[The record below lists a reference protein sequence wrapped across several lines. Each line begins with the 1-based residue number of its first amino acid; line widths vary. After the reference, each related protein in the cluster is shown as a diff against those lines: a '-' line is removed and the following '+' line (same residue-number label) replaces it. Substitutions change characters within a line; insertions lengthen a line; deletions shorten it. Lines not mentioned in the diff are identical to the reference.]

1 MSRTYSI
8 LRDREYEEL
17 SKLTL
22 YGGILDIGGNK
33 SSEYHSLI
41 QGKHTITTVN
51 LTPEYGCDLV
61 FDIQEKFPLDDS
73 TYDNVISMNVL
84 EHVYGFQNA
93 FSEIG
98 RILKKDGTLILS
110 TPFMHHIHGC
120 PDDYFRYT
128 DSALEKI
135 LTDAGFHEIE
145 ITPIGLGIF
154 SLFYQTTSG
163 MIPRFLERFFKAIAL
178 GCDWILLKVS
188 KRYARVCQRI
198 PLGYFVTAK
207 KD

>member
-8 LRDREYEEL
+8 LRDRQYAEL

-22 YGGILDIGGNK
+22 EGNILDIGGNT
-33 SSEYHSLI
+33 SSEYHPLI
-41 QGKHTITTVN
+41 KGKHVVTTVN

-61 FDIQEKFPLDDS
+61 FDIQEKFHLDDNS
-73 TYDNVISMNVL
+73 YDHVISLNVL
-84 EHVYGFQNA
+84 EHVFGFQNA
-93 FSEIG
+93 FAEIC
-98 RILKKDGTLILS
+98 RVLKKDGTFVIS

-135 LTDAGFHEIE
+135 LTDAGFHEIK
-145 ITPIGLGIF
+145 IVPIGLGVF

-163 MIPRFLERFFKAIAL
+163 MIPMFLRQFFKSLAL
-178 GCDWILLKVS
+178 LCDRVLLKVS
-188 KRYARVCQRI
+188 TRYERVSQRI

-207 KD
+207 K

>member
-1 MSRTYSI
+1 MNNYSI
-8 LRDREYEEL
+8 LREREYAEL
-17 SKLTL
+17 AKLTL
-22 YGGILDIGGNK
+22 NGAILDIGGNLN
-33 SSEYHSLI
+33 SEYHQLI

-51 LTPEYGCDLV
+51 LTPKYGCDLV
-61 FDIQEKFPLDDS
+61 FDIQEKFPLNDN
-73 TYDNVISMNVL
+73 TYDNVISLNVL

-93 FSEIG
+93 FSEIH
-98 RILKKDGTLILS
+98 RILKNGGTFVLS

-135 LTDAGFHEIE
+135 LTGSGFHEIK
-145 ITPIGLGIF
+145 ITPIGLGVF

-163 MIPRFLERFFKAIAL
+163 MIPRFLEKFFKSIVLLLDKA
-178 GCDWILLKVS
+178 LLKIS
-188 KRYARVCQRI
+188 KRYERVSKRI

-207 KD
+207 KK